1 MSASVRDGG
10 GDQAMPSEEC
20 FVYITLPGQTEPVTA
35 GRYQLDT
42 TRQGAAVGQFVY
54 GRSYLER
61 KDRVEFDPVELK
73 IQVPPFRTTKL
84 RGNFGAL
91 RDSSPDAWGRKLIET
106 RLGNPSPSEI
116 QYLLNS
122 PDDRAGALSFG
133 LNVQP
138 PAPVRTFNKT
148 LDLARLIEVADQIV
162 AAEKD
167 PAAAPAGAD
176 AEQAEALMRAGTSM
190 GGARPKATVEDEG
203 ALWLAKFPHR
213 DDRWNNP
220 RVEHAMLT
228 LARGCGISCA
238 ESQMTTIGDKDVV
251 LIKRF
256 DRNKAEKG
264 YHRSRMVSALTLLD
278 ADDTPD
284 TVDKRRRWS
293 YLLLADEIRR
303 AASGTQSKDLPE
315 LFRRVCF
322 NALISNTDDHP
333 RNHAILAKDQAW
345 SLSPAY
351 DLTPNPMIA
360 LERRDLAMAFGNWG
374 RYANRL
380 NLLSQSER
388 FLLSKEEATAIVDGM
403 KATIGE
409 SWYRVC
415 RQVGV
420 SERDCEL
427 IRSAFVYEGFG
438 YDLADPTIAT
448 DDAEELPTTRPR

>member
-1 MSASVRDGG
+1 
-10 GDQAMPSEEC
+10 MPSEEC

-42 TRQGAAVGQFVY
+42 TRQGVLVGQFVY

-73 IQVPPFRTTKL
+73 LQVPSFRTTKL

-106 RLGNPSPSEI
+106 RLGNPSLTEI

-122 PDDRAGALSFG
+122 PDDRAGALGFG

-138 PAPVRTFNKT
+138 PAPARTFNKT
-148 LDLARLIEVADQIV
+148 FDLAGLIALADQIV

-167 PAAAPAGAD
+167 PKAPAPTGSD
-176 AEQAEALMRAGTSM
+176 AEQAETLMRAGTSM

-203 ALWLAKFPHR
+203 VLWLAKFPHR
-213 DDRWNNP
+213 EDRWNNP

-228 LARGCGISCA
+228 LAHECGISCA
-238 ESQMTTIGDKDVV
+238 ESRMTTIGDKDVV
-251 LIKRF
+251 LVKRF
-256 DRNKAEKG
+256 DRHETGKG
-264 YHRSRMVSALTLLD
+264 YFRSRMVSALTLLD

-284 TVDKRRRWS
+284 TVDKRQKWS

-303 AASGTQSKDLPE
+303 AASGSQAKDLPE

-333 RNHAILAKDQAW
+333 RNHAILAKDHAW

-351 DLTPNPMIA
+351 DLTPNPMIG
-360 LERRDLAMAFGNWG
+360 LEHRDLAMAFGNWG
-374 RYANRL
+374 RYANRT
-380 NLLSQSER
+380 NLLSQCER
-388 FLLSKEEATAIVDGM
+388 FLLSKVEATAIVDAM
-403 KATIGE
+403 TSTIE
-409 SWYRVC
+409 ASWYRVC

-427 IRSAFVYEGFG
+427 IRSAFAYEGFG
-438 YDLADPTIAT
+438 YDLNDPAIAT
-448 DDAEELPTTRPR
+448 DDPDGLPAMRPR

>member
-1 MSASVRDGG
+1 
-10 GDQAMPSEEC
+10 MPSEEC

-35 GRYQLDT
+35 GRYQLDI
-42 TRQGAAVGQFVY
+42 TRQGVAVGQFVY

-73 IQVPPFRTTKL
+73 LQVPPFRTTKL

-91 RDSSPDAWGRKLIET
+91 RDSSPDTWGRKLIET
-106 RLGNPSPSEI
+106 RLGNPSPTEI

-122 PDDRAGALSFG
+122 PDDRAGALGFG

-138 PAPVRTFNKT
+138 PAPIRTFNKT
-148 LDLARLIEVADQIV
+148 LDLARLIAIADQIV

-167 PAAAPAGAD
+167 PEAEAPTGSD
-176 AEQAEALMRAGTSM
+176 AEQAEALLRAGTSM
-190 GGARPKATVEDEG
+190 GGARPKATVEDEDG
-203 ALWLAKFPHR
+203 LWLAKFPHR

-228 LARGCGISCA
+228 LAHECGISCA
-238 ESQMTTIGDKDVV
+238 ESRIVTIGDKDVILV
-251 LIKRF
+251 KRF
-256 DRNKAEKG
+256 DRHKAEKG
-264 YHRSRMVSALTLLD
+264 YLRSRMVSALTLLD

-284 TVDKRRRWS
+284 TVDKRQKWS

-303 AASGTQSKDLPE
+303 AASDSQARDLPE

-322 NALISNTDDHP
+322 NALVSNTDDHP
-333 RNHAILAKDQAW
+333 RNHAILAKDHAW

-360 LERRDLAMAFGNWG
+360 LERRDLAMAFGKWG
-374 RYANRL
+374 RYANRA
-380 NLLSQSER
+380 NLLSLCER
-388 FLLSKEEATAIVDGM
+388 FLLSKTEATAIVDTM
-403 KATIGE
+403 TSAIQA
-409 SWYRVC
+409 SWYPIC

-427 IRSAFVYEGFG
+427 IRSAFGYEGFS
-438 YDLADPTIAT
+438 YDLSDPTIAT
-448 DDAEELPTTRPR
+448 DDPDELPSRRPS